1 MLIKMSQYDFEA
13 ENKEFVENFN
23 NLFKNFLITFK
34 NNCKKVKNSENYKDG
49 YLKFFV
55 YLINQ
60 NNNNKYK
67 ILSFVNSDINISN
80 MSFTEEI
87 LFNQAQNAMIKLE
100 FNLSINDK
108 FDNSFVD
115 IIEPNITLI
124 NSHNNL
130 LYFKNYLDYLKP
142 NEFYSIDYYISEYIR
157 ITDFIKSND
166 FQYKLSY
173 LQ

>member
-1 MLIKMSQYDFEA
+1 MSQYDFEA

-34 NNCKKVKNSENYKDG
+34 NNCKKVKNSDNYKDG

-67 ILSFVNSDINISN
+67 ILSFVNSDINMGKN
-80 MSFTEEI
+80 SFTEEL
-87 LFNQAQNAMIKLE
+87 LFNQSQNAMIKLE

-108 FDNSFVD
+108 FDNLFID
-115 IIEPNITLI
+115 NIEPNITLI

-130 LYFKNYLDYLKP
+130 TYFKNYLDYLKTP
-142 NEFYSIDYYISEYIR
+142 EFFSIDYYISEYIR
-157 ITDFIKSND
+157 IIDFIKSQD
-166 FQYKLSY
+166 FTNKLSY